1 MGYVSCLEGK
11 SVSLGMIQISGQQA
25 VFVDGLENKNR
36 PRRGI
41 VGIVFIYP
49 PIFEDVL
56 WTRPLKFAPKLHRF
70 FTSLGP
76 DRVVIFLSQFHSKKV
91 FEQNINAVF

>member
-25 VFVDGLENKNR
+25 VFVEGLENKNR

-56 WTRPLKFAPKLHRF
+56 WTRPLKFARNSIGFLLHWAQIVLSF
-70 FTSLGP
+70 FFPNFTE
-76 DRVVIFLSQFHSKKV
+76 KKV
-91 FEQNINAVF
+91 FEQNINAVL

>member
-1 MGYVSCLEGK
+1 MEYVSCLEGK

-25 VFVDGLENKNR
+25 VFVEGLENKNR

-56 WTRPLKFAPKLHRF
+56 CPLKSAPKLHWF